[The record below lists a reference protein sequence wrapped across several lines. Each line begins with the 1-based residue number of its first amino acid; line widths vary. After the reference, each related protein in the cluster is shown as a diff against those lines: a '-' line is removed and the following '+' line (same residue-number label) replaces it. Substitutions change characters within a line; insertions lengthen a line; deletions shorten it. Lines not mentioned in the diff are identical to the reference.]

1 MLGPAKC
8 NLNIQ
13 WNITQPEVSDSLQPM
28 EDSLPAPSVHGIL
41 QARILEWVV
50 ISFPRGSLWPGVRD
64 GELVFPG
71 NGVSVQ
77 EDEKVLELLVV
88 CGGCPAMSKYLML
101 LSCALNNG

>member
-1 MLGPAKC
+1 MEYHSARSVSPSV
-8 NLNIQ
+8 
-13 WNITQPEVSDSLQPM
+13 VSDSLRPM
-28 EDSLPAPSVHGIL
+28 DDSLPALSVHGIL

-71 NGVSVQ
+71 DGVSVQ

-88 CGGCPAMSKYLML
+88 CGGCPAKSKYLML

>member
-1 MLGPAKC
+1 MEYHSARSVSPSV
-8 NLNIQ
+8 
-13 WNITQPEVSDSLQPM
+13 VSDSLRPM
-28 EDSLPAPSVHGIL
+28 DDSLPAPSVHGIL

-50 ISFPRGSLWPGVRD
+50 ISFPMGSLWPGVRD

-71 NGVSVQ
+71 DGVSVQ

-88 CGGCPAMSKYLML
+88 CGGCPAKSKYLML